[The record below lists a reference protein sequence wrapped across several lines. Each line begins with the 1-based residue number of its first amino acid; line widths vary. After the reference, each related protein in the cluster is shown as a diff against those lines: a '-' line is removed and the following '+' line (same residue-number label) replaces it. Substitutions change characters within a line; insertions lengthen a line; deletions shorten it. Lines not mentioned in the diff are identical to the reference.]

1 MADEAAPAGAGTVP
15 LTTLADKVN
24 WVLDKAHPAGRG
36 RFSDAEVCF
45 KIHAA
50 TGEQISTTTIWKLRN
65 GQLTNPQLRVIDAL
79 AKTFGVPAGFF
90 LDDYDEEKLG
100 LWREQVE
107 LLALIRDAGIT
118 AAEFRAFLGL
128 DAEGRKAV
136 AGLIERAARGDTQAP
151 AHDQGA
157 PSEGS

>member
-1 MADEAAPAGAGTVP
+1 MTDEAASAGADRAP
-15 LTTLADKVN
+15 LKTLADKVN

-45 KIHAA
+45 KIHAV

-65 GQLTNPQLRVIDAL
+65 GQLTNPQLRVIEAL
-79 AKTFGVPAGFF
+79 ARTFGIPAGFF

-118 AAEFRAFLGL
+118 AAEFRAILGM
-128 DAEGRKAV
+128 DAEGRKAI
-136 AGLIERAARGDTQAP
+136 AGLIERVAHGDTQGP
-151 AHDQGA
+151 GRDQGA
-157 PSEGS
+157 APEAS

>member
-1 MADEAAPAGAGTVP
+1 MADEAVPAGTGKVP
-15 LTTLADKVN
+15 LKTLADKVN
-24 WVLDKAHPAGRG
+24 WILEQAHPAGRG

-45 KIHAA
+45 RIHAA

-65 GQLTNPQLRVIDAL
+65 GQLTNPQLRVIEAL

-90 LDDYDEEKLG
+90 LDDYDEDKLG

-128 DAEGRKAV
+128 DADGRKAV

-151 AHDQGA
+151 GHAQGTA
-157 PSEGS
+157 PGTS

>member
-1 MADEAAPAGAGTVP
+1 MTEEAGPADAAREP
-15 LTTLADKVN
+15 LKTLADKVN
-24 WVLDKAHPAGRG
+24 WILDKAHPVGRG

-45 KIHAA
+45 KIHAV
-50 TGEQISTTTIWKLRN
+50 TGEQISTTTIWKLRK
-65 GQLTNPQLRVIDAL
+65 GQLTNPQLRVIEAL
-79 AKTFGVPAGFF
+79 ARTFGVPAGFF

-118 AAEFRAFLGL
+118 AAEFRAFLGM

-136 AGLIERAARGDTQAP
+136 AGLIERAAREGAQA
-151 AHDQGA
+151 AGRDHGA
-157 PSEGS
+157 APDAS

>member
-1 MADEAAPAGAGTVP
+1 MADEAVPAGTGTVP
-15 LTTLADKVN
+15 LKTLADKVN
-24 WVLDKAHPAGRG
+24 WILDKAHPAGRG

-65 GQLTNPQLRVIDAL
+65 GQLTNPQLRVIEAL

-90 LDDYDEEKLG
+90 LDDYDEDKLG

-136 AGLIERAARGDTQAP
+136 AGLIERAARGDAQVP
-151 AHDQGA
+151 GRDQGA
-157 PSEGS
+157 APEAS

>member
-1 MADEAAPAGAGTVP
+1 MADEAAPTDAGGVP
-15 LTTLADKVN
+15 LKTLADKVN

-65 GQLTNPQLRVIDAL
+65 GQLTNPQLRVIEAL

-136 AGLIERAARGDTQAP
+136 AGLIERAARGDAQAP
-151 AHDQGA
+151 GRDQGA
-157 PSEGS
+157 APEAG

>member
-1 MADEAAPAGAGTVP
+1 MTDEGVPSDAGREP
-15 LTTLADKVN
+15 LKTLADKVN

-50 TGEQISTTTIWKLRN
+50 TGEQISTTTIWKLRT
-65 GQLTNPQLRVIDAL
+65 GKLTNPQLRVIEAL
-79 AKTFGVPAGFF
+79 AKTFGVPAGLF
-90 LDDYDEEKLG
+90 LDDYDEEQLG

-107 LLALIRDAGIT
+107 LLTLIRDAGIT

-128 DAEGRKAV
+128 DAEGRRAV
-136 AGLIERAARGDTQAP
+136 AGLIERAARDGTP
-151 AHDQGA
+151 EPGRGQGA
-157 PSEGS
+157 APEGS

>member
-1 MADEAAPAGAGTVP
+1 MTDGAAPAGAGTTP
-15 LTTLADKVN
+15 LKTLADRVN
-24 WVLDKAHPAGRG
+24 WLLDKAHPAGRG

-50 TGEQISTTTIWKLRN
+50 TGEQISTTTIWKLRT
-65 GQLTNPQLRVIDAL
+65 GKLTNPQLRVIEAL
-79 AKTFGVPAGFF
+79 ARTFGVPAGFF
-90 LDDYDEEKLG
+90 LDDYDEDKLG

-136 AGLIERAARGDTQAP
+136 AGLLERTARDGAQASVRDPGAAD
-151 AHDQGA
+151 
-157 PSEGS
+157 GS

>member
-1 MADEAAPAGAGTVP
+1 MTDEGARAGAGKES
-15 LTTLADKVN
+15 LKTLADKVN

-50 TGEQISTTTIWKLRN
+50 TGEQISTTTIWKLRT
-65 GQLTNPQLRVIDAL
+65 GKLTNPQLRVIEAL
-79 AKTFGVPAGFF
+79 ARTFGVPAGFF
-90 LDDYDEEKLG
+90 LDDYDEERLG

-107 LLALIRDAGIT
+107 LLTLIRDAGIT

-136 AGLIERAARGDTQAP
+136 AGLIERAARDGAKEP
-151 AHDQGA
+151 GRGQGA
-157 PSEGS
+157 APEGS

>member
-1 MADEAAPAGAGTVP
+1 MADEAVPAGTGTVP
-15 LTTLADKVN
+15 LKTLADKVN
-24 WVLDKAHPAGRG
+24 WVLDQAHPAGRG

-65 GQLTNPQLRVIDAL
+65 GQLTNPQLRVIEAL

-90 LDDYDEEKLG
+90 LDDYDEDKLG

-136 AGLIERAARGDTQAP
+136 AGLIERAARGDAP
-151 AHDQGA
+151 APGHGQGTA
-157 PSEGS
+157 PETS

>member
-1 MADEAAPAGAGTVP
+1 MADEAVPADTGTVP
-15 LTTLADKVN
+15 LKTLADKVN
-24 WVLDKAHPAGRG
+24 WILDQAHPAGRG

-65 GQLTNPQLRVIDAL
+65 GQLTNPQLRVIEAL

-90 LDDYDEEKLG
+90 LDDYDEDKLG

-136 AGLIERAARGDTQAP
+136 AGLIERAARDGAQAP
-151 AHDQGA
+151 GLGQGA
-157 PSEGS
+157 APETS

>member
-1 MADEAAPAGAGTVP
+1 MADEAAPAEAGRVP
-15 LTTLADKVN
+15 LKTLADKVN

-65 GQLTNPQLRVIDAL
+65 GQLTNPQLRVIEAL

-90 LDDYDEEKLG
+90 LEDYDEEKLG

-151 AHDQGA
+151 GRDQDVA
-157 PSEGS
+157 PEAG

>member
-1 MADEAAPAGAGTVP
+1 MADEAVPADTGKVP
-15 LTTLADKVN
+15 LNTLADKVN
-24 WVLDKAHPAGRG
+24 WILDKAHPAGRG

-65 GQLTNPQLRVIDAL
+65 GQLTNPQLRVIEAL

-90 LDDYDEEKLG
+90 LDDYDEDKLG

-136 AGLIERAARGDTQAP
+136 AGLIERAARGDAP
-151 AHDQGA
+151 TPGRAQDAA
-157 PSEGS
+157 PEAS

>member
-1 MADEAAPAGAGTVP
+1 MADEAAPADAGGVP
-15 LTTLADKVN
+15 LKTLADKVN

-65 GQLTNPQLRVIDAL
+65 GQLTNPQLRVIEAL

-151 AHDQGA
+151 AHDQDAA
-157 PSEGS
+157 PEAT

>member
-1 MADEAAPAGAGTVP
+1 MADEAAPAEAGKVS
-15 LTTLADKVN
+15 LKTLANKVN

-65 GQLTNPQLRVIDAL
+65 GQLTNPQLRVIEAL

-151 AHDQGA
+151 GRDQGTA
-157 PSEGS
+157 PETS

>member
-1 MADEAAPAGAGTVP
+1 MADEAMPAGTGKVP
-15 LTTLADKVN
+15 LKTLADKVN
-24 WVLDKAHPAGRG
+24 WVLDQAHPAGRG

-45 KIHAA
+45 RIHAV

-65 GQLTNPQLRVIDAL
+65 GQLTNPQLRVIEAL

-90 LDDYDEEKLG
+90 LDDYDEDKLG

-136 AGLIERAARGDTQAP
+136 AGLIERAARGDAP
-151 AHDQGA
+151 APGHGQGTA
-157 PSEGS
+157 PETS

>member
-1 MADEAAPAGAGTVP
+1 MTDETAPADADKEP
-15 LTTLADKVN
+15 LKTLADRVN
-24 WVLDKAHPAGRG
+24 WILDKAHPAGHG

-45 KIHAA
+45 KIHAV

-65 GQLTNPQLRVIDAL
+65 GQLTNPQLRVIEAL

-90 LDDYDEEKLG
+90 IDDYDEDKLG

-118 AAEFRAFLGL
+118 AAEFRAFLGM

-136 AGLIERAARGDTQAP
+136 AGLIERTARDGTQVPGRDHGTAP
-151 AHDQGA
+151 EDG
-157 PSEGS
+157 

>member
-1 MADEAAPAGAGTVP
+1 MTDEAVPAGTGKVP
-15 LTTLADKVN
+15 LKTLAGKVN
-24 WVLDKAHPAGRG
+24 WILDKAHPAGRG

-45 KIHAA
+45 KIHTA

-65 GQLTNPQLRVIDAL
+65 GQLTNPQLRVIEAL

-90 LDDYDEEKLG
+90 LDDYDEDKLG

-136 AGLIERAARGDTQAP
+136 AGLIERAARGDAP
-151 AHDQGA
+151 APGRDQDGA
-157 PSEGS
+157 PEVS

>member
-1 MADEAAPAGAGTVP
+1 MTGNAASGGAATAP
-15 LTTLADKVN
+15 LKTLADKVN
-24 WVLDKAHPAGRG
+24 WVLDKAHPVGRG

-65 GQLTNPQLRVIDAL
+65 GQLTNPQLRVIEAL

-128 DAEGRKAV
+128 DAEGRRAV

>member
-1 MADEAAPAGAGTVP
+1 MADEAVPAGTGTVP
-15 LTTLADKVN
+15 LNTLADKVN
-24 WVLDKAHPAGRG
+24 WILDKAHPAGRG

-65 GQLTNPQLRVIDAL
+65 GQLTNPQLRVIEAL

-90 LDDYDEEKLG
+90 LDDYDQDKLG

-128 DAEGRKAV
+128 DADGRKAV
-136 AGLIERAARGDTQAP
+136 AGLIERTARGDTPPPGHAQGTAP
-151 AHDQGA
+151 EAR
-157 PSEGS
+157 

>member
-1 MADEAAPAGAGTVP
+1 M
-15 LTTLADKVN
+15 
-24 WVLDKAHPAGRG
+24 
-36 RFSDAEVCF
+36 
-45 KIHAA
+45 

-65 GQLTNPQLRVIDAL
+65 GQLTNPQLRVIEAL

-118 AAEFRAFLGL
+118 AAEFRAILGL

-136 AGLIERAARGDTQAP
+136 AGLIERTARGGAQAP
-151 AHDQGA
+151 GRDQGA
-157 PSEGS
+157 APEAS

>member
-1 MADEAAPAGAGTVP
+1 MTDEAAPGGAGEAP
-15 LTTLADKVN
+15 LKTLADKVN

-65 GQLTNPQLRVIDAL
+65 GQLTNPQLRVIEAL

-107 LLALIRDAGIT
+107 LLALIRDTGIT

-136 AGLIERAARGDTQAP
+136 AGLIERAARSDTQAP
-151 AHDQGA
+151 AHDQDVA
-157 PSEGS
+157 PEAT

>member
-1 MADEAAPAGAGTVP
+1 MADEAVPAGTGKVP
-15 LTTLADKVN
+15 LNTLADKVN
-24 WVLDKAHPAGRG
+24 WILDKAHPAGRG

-65 GQLTNPQLRVIDAL
+65 GQLTNPQLRVIEAL

-90 LDDYDEEKLG
+90 LDDYDEDKLG

-128 DAEGRKAV
+128 DADGRKAV
-136 AGLIERAARGDTQAP
+136 AGLIERAARGDAP
-151 AHDQGA
+151 APGPAQGPA
-157 PSEGS
+157 PETS

>member
-1 MADEAAPAGAGTVP
+1 M
-15 LTTLADKVN
+15 
-24 WVLDKAHPAGRG
+24 
-36 RFSDAEVCF
+36 
-45 KIHAA
+45 

-65 GQLTNPQLRVIDAL
+65 GQLTNPQLRVIEAL
-79 AKTFGVPAGFF
+79 ARTFGIPAGFF

-118 AAEFRAFLGL
+118 AAEFRAFLGM

-136 AGLIERAARGDTQAP
+136 AGLIERAARDGVQAP
-151 AHDQGA
+151 GRDQGA
-157 PSEGS
+157 PLGAS

>member
-1 MADEAAPAGAGTVP
+1 MTEEAAPADADRAP
-15 LTTLADKVN
+15 LKTLADKVN

-45 KIHAA
+45 KIHAV

-65 GQLTNPQLRVIDAL
+65 GQLTNPQLRVIEAL
-79 AKTFGVPAGFF
+79 AKTFGIPAGFF

-118 AAEFRAFLGL
+118 AAEFRAILGM
-128 DAEGRKAV
+128 DAEGRKAI
-136 AGLIERAARGDTQAP
+136 AGLIERVAHGDAQGP
-151 AHDQGA
+151 GRDQGA
-157 PSEGS
+157 APEAS

>member
-1 MADEAAPAGAGTVP
+1 MTDEAAPASAGREP
-15 LTTLADKVN
+15 LKTLANKVN

-45 KIHAA
+45 RIHAV

-65 GQLTNPQLRVIDAL
+65 GQLTNPQLRVIEAL
-79 AKTFGVPAGFF
+79 ARTFGIPAGFF

-118 AAEFRAFLGL
+118 AAEFRAFLGM

-136 AGLIERAARGDTQAP
+136 AGLIERAARDGAQASGRD
-151 AHDQGA
+151 HGA
-157 PSEGS
+157 APDAS

>member
-1 MADEAAPAGAGTVP
+1 MADEAVPAGTGKVP
-15 LTTLADKVN
+15 LKTLADKVN
-24 WVLDKAHPAGRG
+24 WILDKAHPAGRG

-65 GQLTNPQLRVIDAL
+65 GQLTNPQLRVIEAL

-90 LDDYDEEKLG
+90 LDDYDEDKLG

-136 AGLIERAARGDTQAP
+136 AGLIERAARGDAP
-151 AHDQGA
+151 APGHGQGTA
-157 PSEGS
+157 PETS

>member
-1 MADEAAPAGAGTVP
+1 MADEAAPADPGKVP
-15 LTTLADKVN
+15 LKTLADKVN

-65 GQLTNPQLRVIDAL
+65 GQLTNPQLRVIEAL

-136 AGLIERAARGDTQAP
+136 AGLIERAARGDAQVSGR
-151 AHDQGA
+151 DQGTA
-157 PSEGS
+157 PETS

>member
-1 MADEAAPAGAGTVP
+1 MADEAVPAGTGKVP
-15 LTTLADKVN
+15 LKTLADKVN
-24 WVLDKAHPAGRG
+24 WILDKAHPAGRG

-65 GQLTNPQLRVIDAL
+65 GQLTNPQLRVIEAL

-90 LDDYDEEKLG
+90 LDDYDEDKLG

-136 AGLIERAARGDTQAP
+136 AGLIERAARGDAP
-151 AHDQGA
+151 APGHAQGA
-157 PSEGS
+157 APEAS

>member
-1 MADEAAPAGAGTVP
+1 MADEAVPAGTGTVP
-15 LTTLADKVN
+15 LKTLADKVN
-24 WVLDKAHPAGRG
+24 WILDKAHPAGRG

-65 GQLTNPQLRVIDAL
+65 GQLTNPQLRVIEAL

-90 LDDYDEEKLG
+90 LDDYDEDKLG

-136 AGLIERAARGDTQAP
+136 AGLIERAARGDAP
-151 AHDQGA
+151 APGHAQDAA
-157 PSEGS
+157 PETS

>member
-1 MADEAAPAGAGTVP
+1 MADAAVPADTGKVP
-15 LTTLADKVN
+15 LKTLADKVN

-65 GQLTNPQLRVIDAL
+65 GQLTNPQLRVIEAL

-90 LDDYDEEKLG
+90 LDDYDEDKLG

-136 AGLIERAARGDTQAP
+136 AGLIERAARGDAP
-151 AHDQGA
+151 APGHAQGTA
-157 PSEGS
+157 PETS

>member
-1 MADEAAPAGAGTVP
+1 MADEAAPADAGMVP
-15 LTTLADKVN
+15 LKTLADKVN

-65 GQLTNPQLRVIDAL
+65 GQLTNPQLRVIEAL

-118 AAEFRAFLGL
+118 AAEFRAFLGM

-136 AGLIERAARGDTQAP
+136 AGLIERAARGDAQVP
-151 AHDQGA
+151 GRDQGA
-157 PSEGS
+157 APEAS